1 MKYRHIF
8 FDLDGTLTDSAE
20 GITKCVAHA
29 LNRFDIEVDNLSD
42 LNKFVGPPLFDSF
55 IEYYGFS
62 QEDAKLATEVFRER
76 FSTIGK
82 FENKVYP
89 GIEELL
95 EQLNQQEYKLYVATS
110 KPTIFAKEI
119 LEHFGLAK
127 FFVDIVGAELNGDR
141 TEKAEVIKYV
151 IQNHNL
157 SAKDKIVMIGDR
169 LHDVLG
175 AKENE
180 IPVIGVLYGY
190 GSREELETYHADYIV
205 ETVAELGQRLM
216 TDGYK

>member
-127 FFVDIVGAELNGDR
+127 FFVDIVGVELNGDR